1 MSFLQ
6 SVFGP
11 RPAATRLD
19 AATTAAVA
27 RWQALP
33 AADLR
38 GPLAAQRW
46 IVVDVETTGLNL
58 REDRLLAIGAVAV
71 EGDEIRFERSFEVV
85 LRQAAASDAGN
96 ILIHRIGGGEQLE
109 GMEAAGA
116 LLAFLE
122 YAQKLPCAAF
132 HAAFDEAML
141 RRAVRETLGIDL
153 GLPFIDLAQLAPA
166 LVNDAPP
173 KLGSLD
179 EWTAHFSIEIGA
191 RHRAVADALGTA
203 QLLQVLLWRASARSV
218 PSAEHLFKM
227 AREQR
232 WLSGISR
239 R

>member
-6 SVFGP
+6 SLFGT
-11 RPAATRLD
+11 RHAAAQPD
-19 AATTAAVA
+19 AATAAAVA

-33 AADLR
+33 APDLR

-46 IVVDVETTGLNL
+46 IVVDVETTGLNI

-71 EGDEIRFERSFEVV
+71 EGDEIRLERSFEVV
-85 LRQAAASDAGN
+85 LRQQAASDAGN
-96 ILIHRIGGGEQLE
+96 ILIHRIRGGEQLE
-109 GMEAAGA
+109 GVEAAEA

-141 RRAVRETLGIDL
+141 RRAVSDTLGIEF

-166 LVNDAPP
+166 LVRDAPP

-179 EWTAHFSIEIGA
+179 EWTAHFSIEIAA

-203 QLLQVLLWRASARSV
+203 QLLQVLLWHASAQSV
-218 PSAEHLFKM
+218 SSADQLFRM

-232 WLSGISR
+232 WLSGMSR